1 MERNTTMSTAQDQQR
16 RSEFQCGIAAAS
28 VLRAM
33 AMNYRTG
40 HAWDALDER
49 ACSNA
54 ANEID
59 RLNSELE
66 AARALPARGV
76 DPMLDTPAGLEPV
89 ATIASIDEHG
99 PCFGWHQHW
108 ANFPVGTKLYAAA
121 PLQAMLEHAGAGRGA
136 ESEGKPPQTR
146 MDTGAHPGAG
156 LPPDQSPCRRNP
168 FYNGPSNCLIGTV
181 GCFVDPHR
189 GRGRQPAA
197 PATTEPQA
205 PTTGAGSVTAGA
217 AQKRTPL
224 ANEQVAKRGQVGAIH
239 TEPGG
244 KVCMLPAQ
252 YRQEL
257 EQRYAKGFRDAERA
271 HGIK

>member
-1 MERNTTMSTAQDQQR
+1 MITAQDQQSR
-16 RSEFQCGIAAAS
+16 ELLPCPFCGSPNVTLEHIQSSAYEAFCEFCGASGPCDSEQWRAAKGW
-28 VLRAM
+28 
-33 AMNYRTG
+33 N
-40 HAWDALDER
+40 
-49 ACSNA
+49 
-54 ANEID
+54 
-59 RLNSELE
+59 
-66 AARALPARGV
+66 ARALPARGV

-121 PLQAMLEHAGAGRGA
+121 PVQAMLEHAGAGRGA

-181 GCFVDPHR
+181 GCFVDSHR